1 MPSKGTQNFMD
12 GLSGLFG
19 KKETPQEKMRSEQ
32 NKLAAD
38 RSREENMIFK
48 LQAINIMDPANKMSK
63 EYIQSKKYDSI
74 IRYAISELK
83 NPPIITQDIELLDS
97 YVDYTISALDAAIRE
112 GLETTAEWASIGLHS
127 CINNLRTEIP
137 GIDAEFADDLM
148 ESRLQYAENLKNI
161 IRVSLEYDKMKQAME
176 KQKKRLEIQNK
187 KLDELKAECKAYQ
200 DTPEGGMAAEEI
212 KQYAGNTAMMS
223 NTAKAFQDKL
233 YELHRL
239 RAQCLQTGMD
249 IDVKNVDIQNKSS
262 QIENLRNQLATPPQ
276 VSDPQL
282 YERIKRANEEY
293 LSKILR
299 QLNSANEGMKE
310 FDQFLSKLSSM
321 HDHEVF
327 AYMATAAKNEMDKLE
342 IEELEEQRRRKET
355 LARMRKTT
363 QEKESIR
370 LQNLRLEQ
378 ELRQEQEKLDA
389 LNEELNPEVEE
400 TYEEEEQAEEIF
412 IME

>member
-1 MPSKGTQNFMD
+1 MPSKGTQKFMD

-48 LQAINIMDPANKMSK
+48 LQGINIHDPANKLTA
-63 EYIQSKKYDSI
+63 EYIKSKNYDSI

-97 YVDYTISALDAAIRE
+97 YVEYTISALDAAIKE
-112 GLETTAEWASIGLHS
+112 GLETAAEWASIGLHS
-127 CINNLRTEIP
+127 SINNLRTEVP

-161 IRVSLEYDKMKQAME
+161 IRVSIEYDKMKLAMDR
-176 KQKKRLEIQNK
+176 QKKRLERQNE
-187 KLDELKAECKAYQ
+187 KLDALKAECKAYQ
-200 DTPEGGMAAEEI
+200 DTPEGGVAAEEI

-223 NTAKAFQDKL
+223 PAAKAFQDKL
-233 YELHRL
+233 YELHRM
-239 RAQCLQTGMD
+239 RAQVLQTGMD
-249 IDVKNVDIQNKSS
+249 IDAKNVDIQNKSS
-262 QIENLRNQLATPPQ
+262 QIENLRNQLATPPA

-282 YERIKRANEEY
+282 HERIKRANEEY

-299 QLNSANEGMKE
+299 QLNTANEGMKE

-327 AYMATAAKNEMDKLE
+327 AYMATQAKNEMDRLE
-342 IEELEEQRRRKET
+342 IEELQEQQRKKEV
-355 LARMRKTT
+355 LAKMRKTQ
-363 QEKESIR
+363 QEKDMLR
-370 LQNLRLEQ
+370 LQNLKLEQ
-378 ELRQEQEKLDA
+378 ELREEYEKLEA
-389 LNEELNPEVEE
+389 VNEEVEDE
-400 TYEEEEQAEEIF
+400 FEEEEQVEEIF